1 MAVLVAQK
9 ITVMFIILALGVL
22 CFHKGLLD
30 SSMNGKLSNFLLQ
43 VVNPIVIFVSY
54 QIDFDPSLLRNLGI
68 VLILSAAGF
77 VLQILAAKLLLPQKS
92 PDWAIE
98 RLSAVYGNC
107 GFIGIPLINE
117 LFGREG
123 VFYMTAYLTVFYLF
137 FWTHGVLLMTGK
149 NSARETM
156 KNLLSPAVIGVI
168 MGLACFLLQIHLPQL
183 FVDALDSVGSMNTPL
198 AMLVAGAT
206 LGQAG
211 LRSLLQRPRAYYVS
225 FLKLEVVPALTIL
238 ILAFLQSPEAVKVT
252 LILASGCPVGACC
265 TMFALQYKKDGEY
278 ASVIFTV
285 STVLA
290 GITLPALI
298 ALSEI
303 LGILSGKA

>member
-1 MAVLVAQK
+1 MTVLVAQK
-9 ITVMFIILALGVL
+9 IAVMFIILALGVL
-22 CFHKGLLD
+22 CFRRGLLD
-30 SSMNGKLSNFLLQ
+30 GPMNGKLSNFLLQ

-54 QIDFDPSLLRNLGI
+54 QIEFDQALLRNLGI

-92 PDWAIE
+92 ADWAVE

-137 FWTHGVLLMTGK
+137 FWTHGVLLMTGR
-149 NSARETM
+149 NSARETV
-156 KNLLSPAVIGVI
+156 KNLLSPAVIGVLA
-168 MGLACFLLQIHLPQL
+168 GLACFLLRIRLPQL
-183 FVDALDSVGSMNTPL
+183 FTDALDSVGSMNTPL

-211 LRSLLQRPRAYYVS
+211 LQSLLQRPRAYYVS
-225 FLKLEVVPALTIL
+225 FLKLVVVPALMIL
-238 ILAFLQSPEAVKVT
+238 ILAFFRIPEAVKVT
-252 LILASGCPVGACC
+252 LIVASGCPVGACC

-290 GITLPALI
+290 GVTLPALI

-303 LGILSGKA
+303 SGILAGSV